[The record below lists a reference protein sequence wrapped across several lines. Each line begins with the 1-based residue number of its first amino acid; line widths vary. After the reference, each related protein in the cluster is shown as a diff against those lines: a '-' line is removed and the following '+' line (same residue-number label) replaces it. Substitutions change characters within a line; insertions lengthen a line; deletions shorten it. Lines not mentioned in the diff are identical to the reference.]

1 MAGVPASVTKI
12 GKLMPVVP
20 GALIAMAPVKGPGVA
35 GSAVGFTVT
44 WRPPARVPDCGFTV
58 SQPPPS
64 LVRGVAVN
72 VVTLELLLESV
83 TDCVAGTVLFTENR
97 KLSELGLAEIELVPG
112 NVLSSARTERD
123 APVAFML
130 MKPSSVDKLESAGF
144 TDTVSCSGVVPL
156 VGETVSQLLVETVDT
171 ETLTDPLEDVII
183 MVCGE
188 MVPFCALKL
197 SWGGLAVRVPL
208 WASAVSEIHT
218 KASSK
223 LPRQTRDF

>member
-1 MAGVPASVTKI
+1 MPA
-12 GKLMPVVP
+12 VP

-44 WRPPARVPDCGFTV
+44 CRPPARVPDCGFTV
-58 SQPPPS
+58 SHPPPS
-64 LVRGVAVN
+64 LVRAVAVN
-72 VVTLELLLESV
+72 VVTLEPLLESAM
-83 TDCVAGTVLFTENR
+83 DCVAGTVLLTENA
-97 KLSELGLAEIELVPG
+97 KLSEFGVAERELVPG
-112 NVLSSARTERD
+112 KVLSSARTERE

-156 VGETVSQLLVETVDT
+156 VGETLSQLLVEMVETDT
-171 ETLTDPLEDVII
+171 LVAPLEDVII

-197 SWGGLAVRVPL
+197 S
-208 WASAVSEIHT
+208 
-218 KASSK
+218 
-223 LPRQTRDF
+223 